1 MATNHAI
8 RSVLLATG
16 VLMIAA
22 CATQPAATPG
32 SSASPATATSWANTP
47 LLEKKFQREANNY
60 EQYQFEGQMVYCQ
73 RGATRS
79 MPKSCF
85 TEAALRRQVEE
96 YQRNR
101 NGPGRGGPQY
111 VATVPGAVGN

>member
-1 MATNHAI
+1 MATNSVI
-8 RSVLLATG
+8 RSILLATG
-16 VLMIAA
+16 VLLIAA

-32 SSASPATATSWANTP
+32 SASVPGTATSWANTP

-60 EQYQFEGQMVYCQ
+60 QQYQFEGQTVYCQ

-85 TEAALRRQVEE
+85 TEAALRKRVELFE
-96 YQRNR
+96 RDR
-101 NGPGRGGPQY
+101 NGIARGGPPY
-111 VATVPGAVGN
+111 VATVPGG